1 MIQIVVPMAGRGSRF
16 SNAGYTIPKPLI
28 PVGGKPMIQWVIE
41 NVRPNQEHRF
51 TFICLKE
58 HLEIYP
64 NVRTTLESLCPGCN
78 IVTVNEVTEGAACT
92 VLLAKKYINNDDH
105 LMIANADQFVSIDI
119 NWYLEKMSACLADG
133 IIMTF
138 ESDHPKWSYCRL
150 SDSGYV
156 TEVVEKKVVSNEAT
170 VGVYNFRHGKDF
182 VRAAE
187 KMISENLRVNN
198 EFYVAPAYNQLIN
211 DGAKIIV
218 ERTGKE
224 YNGMYGLGTPGDL
237 EYFEL
242 TSVYD
247 NKRLD
252 QHINRSQRE
261 LLGLLTKKYVDF
273 FNSKNIAGVAAL
285 LEDRFSLIDPHVKIL
300 NVKSDALD
308 YIKKL
313 FESNKDLSF
322 VANNIYVDGNISIIE
337 FTLNLGQKNY
347 NGVDIIQW
355 KDRKMVSMR
364 AYL

>member
-1 MIQIVVPMAGRGSRF
+1 MAGRGSRF

-41 NVRPNQEHRF
+41 NVRPDQEHTF

-64 NVRTTLESLCPGCN
+64 NVQTTLESLCPGCN
-78 IVTVNEVTEGAACT
+78 IVTVDQVTEGAACT
-92 VLLAKKYINNDDH
+92 VLLAKNHIDNDNH

-119 NWYLEKMSACLADG
+119 NLYLRKMSSCAADG

-138 ESDHPKWSYCRL
+138 ESDHPKWSYCRI
-150 SDSGYV
+150 SDCGHV

-170 VGVYNFRHGKDF
+170 VGIYNFKHGRDF

-211 DGAKIIV
+211 EGATIIV

-224 YNGMYGLGTPGDL
+224 YDGMYGLGTPGDL
-237 EYFEL
+237 SYFEL
-242 TSVYD
+242 TSIYDAKRID
-247 NKRLD
+247 NKA
-252 QHINRSQRE
+252 NRSQYE
-261 LLGLLTKKYVDF
+261 LLTLLTKNYVDF

-285 LEDRFSLIDPHVKIL
+285 MREDCSLIDPHIRKL
-300 NVKSDALD
+300 NGKSDVID
-308 YIKKL
+308 YIKTL
-313 FESNKDLSF
+313 FESNKNLSF
-322 VANNIYVDGNISIIE
+322 LANNIYVDGNNSIIE
-337 FTLNLGQKNY
+337 FILNLDQNNY

-355 KDRKMVSMR
+355 KDRKMVSLR